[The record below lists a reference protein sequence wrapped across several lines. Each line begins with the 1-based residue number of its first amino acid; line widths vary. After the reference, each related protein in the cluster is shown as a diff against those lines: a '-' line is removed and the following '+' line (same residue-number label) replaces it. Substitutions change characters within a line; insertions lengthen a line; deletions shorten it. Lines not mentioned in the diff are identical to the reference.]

1 MKIRSH
7 QKLFVNLAL
16 MCVAL
21 FHMTGHAAKNINA
34 QFEYSLKVSVDYSK
48 RDAYLKRTGE
58 KPSEYEKYLK
68 SVNGTVEVAD
78 LVDTVR
84 FNKDSYT
91 IRSIANVNG
100 VVGYAFSNQKL
111 IRDSVGKLLP
121 EGYSS
126 LVYQEVRGSTEPFAA
141 RVDTNKKEIGF
152 TTNGT
157 STGKAPVQGRL
168 LDPLII
174 SYLFIGEELPK
185 ANFSATFTDG
195 RSLKKYTLVRAEP
208 WDFPYNGQKVRAI
221 RFYKTTSKE
230 DDTTLQVW
238 LSEKEHIPLRY
249 IIGLKDEY
257 GVTLQ
262 VDLKKIPNLN

>member
-1 MKIRSH
+1 MKLMSKS
-7 QKLFVNLAL
+7 KLFANLAL
-16 MCVAL
+16 FSSAIFYL
-21 FHMTGHAAKNINA
+21 PANATKNINT

-58 KPSEYEKYLK
+58 KPSEYEKYLM
-68 SVNGTVEVAD
+68 SVKGTVEVAD
-78 LVDTVR
+78 VVDTVR
-84 FNKDSYT
+84 FNKDTYT

-111 IRDSVGKLLP
+111 IRDSIGKLLP

-126 LVYQEVRGSTEPFAA
+126 LVYQEVRGSTEPFVA
-141 RVDTNKKEIGF
+141 RVDTKKNEIGF

-157 STGKAPVQGRL
+157 LTGKVPVQGRL

-238 LSEKEHIPLRY
+238 ISEKEHIPLRY

>member
-1 MKIRSH
+1 
-7 QKLFVNLAL
+7 

-21 FHMTGHAAKNINA
+21 FHMTGHASKNINA

-152 TTNGT
+152 TTNGA
-157 STGKAPVQGRL
+157 STGKVPVQGRL

-195 RSLKKYTLVRAEP
+195 RSLKKYTLIRAEP